1 MTAVVWAPAQP
12 ARGCPIEPLSRRE
25 LEVLELIAE
34 GQSNAGIARRL
45 YLSAR
50 TVEAVCSRIFIKL
63 DLPPSEDV
71 NRRVL
76 AALVLLRGEH
86 DPHT

>member
-1 MTAVVWAPAQP
+1 VTATAWAPAQVV
-12 ARGCPIEPLSRRE
+12 RGRPLEPLSRRE
-25 LEVLELIAE
+25 LEVLQLIAE
-34 GQSNAGIARRL
+34 GHSNTGIARRL

-76 AALVLLRGEH
+76 AALVLLRGDH
-86 DPHT
+86 PHT

>member
-1 MTAVVWAPAQP
+1 MTATVWAPAQP
-12 ARGCPIEPLSRRE
+12 MRGRPIEPLSRRE
-25 LEVLELIAE
+25 LDVLRLIA
-34 GQSNAGIARRL
+34 GGHSNVGIAQRL

-63 DLPPSEDV
+63 DLPPSQDV

-86 DPHT
+86 DPHS

>member
-1 MTAVVWAPAQP
+1 MTATVWTPAQDR
-12 ARGCPIEPLSRRE
+12 RGCPTDRLSGRE
-25 LEVLELIAE
+25 LEVLRLIAE
-34 GQSNAGIARRL
+34 GHSNSGIARRL

-50 TVEAVCSRIFIKL
+50 TVEAICSRIFVKL

-76 AALVLLRGEH
+76 AALVLLRGG
-86 DPHT
+86 PTRYS